1 MVGATVVVGVL
12 SVRIGVHTVV
22 GGVDAVAGGV
32 DRVVV
37 LVVPVAAGGSGSA
50 QPAARYIPATAGT
63 RIKIGAVPCFR

>member
-1 MVGATVVVGVL
+1 MRIAVHAVDVG
-12 SVRIGVHTVV
+12 I
-22 GGVDAVAGGV
+22 DAVVGGV

-37 LVVPVAAGGSGSA
+37 LVVPVAAGESGSA